1 MTPRRCQSPAFLL
14 LVLICF
20 NIPKEASFQIITYGI
35 AEDTTIESK
44 SYPGPYPVGE
54 NVTWSWEVSSG
65 YWGVVFLDFD
75 LDPGIDSY
83 GDGDQLEIND
93 GFRTA
98 TYHTARNPPVVPY
111 KSEKSKLRIR
121 FITDMKTGDKHF
133 KGFQLRILYGQTE
146 PELNRKISLAE
157 VAKGK
162 KHVTQDDDEEKS
174 TPVHVTTAV
183 TLIVVF
189 AAVIII
195 VVLYSRRK
203 TFRRRLRRQSSTTLR
218 TGRAEMLAAT
228 ARLPTSPTTPRT
240 PTAPMPRS
248 PVSLTTSA
256 APPMTGSGARR
267 PSQPFQRSSS
277 QPQRSNSLPFQRSV
291 SQVDWSAQAEL
302 SCFALEG
309 HERLAEPNDYA
320 RSEPTHQTNIKCT
333 ISHGGG
339 ASGISVS
346 SSITTSAAPHSNL
359 APPRRLQKSQS
370 EKVMTTVGAAARNQ
384 VSSRNET
391 CSLSKLSTIYDS
403 QEFSGTGDFVDT
415 IDHLDPIPLEAIRGK
430 NLLPPYLR
438 SSEELDG
445 TQQASNTNPHHD
457 LHFDLNST
465 SPPPYVTQTSSESG
479 SCYENVFLNRK
490 QMSTERKS
498 SIYTNQI
505 SIESAELPEFIFV
518 SKGLEQANP
527 QPAGTAQSKQCS
539 PSIAE
544 LAGDYAY
551 LKEPDASVLDNG
563 VPKENVDDSI
573 AKEDVFDDV
582 LDKVVP
588 ITSTSNAAGRIRR
601 LGSAYDIPPKG
612 DDPYDIPPTSRK
624 PPRGDDP
631 YDIPPRSRNSPTDK
645 EDPYGISPIC
655 DRKTRGDDPYDIP
668 PRSRNSPTDKEDPYG
683 ISPICD
689 RKTRGDDPYDI
700 PPASGTPLKVVD
712 LFSSPPVADKK
723 SRNDDPYDIP
733 PPHKTRYNDPYDI
746 PPAAGGLYHVPPRA
760 NLDYVPTAMARSPAN
775 GDYPYDIPPSSSRM
789 WNS

>member
-1 MTPRRCQSPAFLL
+1 MQRKGIRYRVATKRAAFPN
-14 LVLICF
+14 C
-20 NIPKEASFQIITYGI
+20 
-35 AEDTTIESK
+35 
-44 SYPGPYPVGE
+44 
-54 NVTWSWEVSSG
+54 
-65 YWGVVFLDFD
+65 
-75 LDPGIDSY
+75 
-83 GDGDQLEIND
+83 
-93 GFRTA
+93 
-98 TYHTARNPPVVPY
+98 PP
-111 KSEKSKLRIR
+111 
-121 FITDMKTGDKHF
+121 
-133 KGFQLRILYGQTE
+133 
-146 PELNRKISLAE
+146 
-157 VAKGK
+157 
-162 KHVTQDDDEEKS
+162 
-174 TPVHVTTAV
+174 
-183 TLIVVF
+183 
-189 AAVIII
+189 
-195 VVLYSRRK
+195 
-203 TFRRRLRRQSSTTLR
+203 STTLKS
-218 TGRAEMLAAT
+218 LAVLET
-228 ARLPTSPTTPRT
+228 SWIQLITLTRFRLKLSGVKTYFR
-240 PTAPMPRS
+240 
-248 PVSLTTSA
+248 LT
-256 APPMTGSGARR
+256 SGA
-267 PSQPFQRSSS
+267 QRS
-277 QPQRSNSLPFQRSV
+277 LM
-291 SQVDWSAQAEL
+291 
-302 SCFALEG
+302 AL
-309 HERLAEPNDYA
+309 N
-320 RSEPTHQTNIKCT
+320 
-333 ISHGGG
+333 
-339 ASGISVS
+339 
-346 SSITTSAAPHSNL
+346 
-359 APPRRLQKSQS
+359 
-370 EKVMTTVGAAARNQ
+370 
-384 VSSRNET
+384 
-391 CSLSKLSTIYDS
+391 KL
-403 QEFSGTGDFVDT
+403 
-415 IDHLDPIPLEAIRGK
+415 LIP
-430 NLLPPYLR
+430 
-438 SSEELDG
+438 
-445 TQQASNTNPHHD
+445 NPHHD

-498 SIYTNQI
+498 SIYTNQL

-527 QPAGTAQSKQCS
+527 QPTGTAQSKQCS

-624 PPRGDDP
+624 PP
-631 YDIPPRSRNSPTDK
+631 T
-645 EDPYGISPIC
+645 
-655 DRKTRGDDPYDIP
+655 GDDPYDIP

-700 PPASGTPLKVVD
+700 PPASGTPPKVVD